1 MQLKDLYALI
11 LIITVTAA
19 GTSMFL
25 YYQTEFGNFGESS
38 SVSEP
43 PEPDN
48 ESTGNNQSVFSFFE
62 TPQTMPELKFL
73 NSKKREVTL
82 EAFQGW
88 VVLLNIWA
96 TWCVPC
102 REEMPA
108 LDRLQAQLGGSDFEV
123 LALSID
129 RGQTSIIEKFY
140 QELELN
146 SLAIYH
152 DPTGGASYKL
162 NVPGIPAT
170 FLVNREGKGIG
181 YVIGPI
187 EWDSPEIV
195 SEIKS
200 YLSREKEEK
209 VL

>member
-11 LIITVTAA
+11 LIIIVTAA

-25 YYQTEFGNFGESS
+25 YYQPEFGSFGDNS

-43 PEPDN
+43 PGPDN
-48 ESTGNNQSVFSFFE
+48 ENISNNQSVFSFYE
-62 TPQTMPELKFL
+62 TPQAIPELKFL

-82 EAFQGW
+82 EAFQGT

-108 LDRLQAQLGGSDFEV
+108 LDRLQAELGGPDFEV
-123 LALSID
+123 VALSID
-129 RGQTSIIEKFY
+129 RGQSSIIEKFY
-140 QELELN
+140 QQLELN

-181 YVIGPI
+181 YVVGPI
-187 EWDSPEIV
+187 EWNSAEIV
-195 SEIKS
+195 NEIKS
-200 YLSREKEEK
+200 YLSQDKEEK